1 MRRPP
6 GGHQKWIQM
15 RSFRS
20 RLFTIFPLHKRLV
33 PVYYFP
39 MPFSKPQLSAMVSQN
54 RSLNSG
60 PLRQNSTTP
69 APRKFERWLLAPF
82 QGRFKAA
89 SSLRGVGTFGP
100 EAGCGF
106 FTWLRPIEVE
116 DRAILIAKSLEEDW
130 KRSYEIK

>member
-1 MRRPP
+1 
-6 GGHQKWIQM
+6 
-15 RSFRS
+15 
-20 RLFTIFPLHKRLV
+20 
-33 PVYYFP
+33 
-39 MPFSKPQLSAMVSQN
+39 MVSQN

-69 APRKFERWLLAPF
+69 APRKFERWLLTPF

-100 EAGCGF
+100 EAACGF